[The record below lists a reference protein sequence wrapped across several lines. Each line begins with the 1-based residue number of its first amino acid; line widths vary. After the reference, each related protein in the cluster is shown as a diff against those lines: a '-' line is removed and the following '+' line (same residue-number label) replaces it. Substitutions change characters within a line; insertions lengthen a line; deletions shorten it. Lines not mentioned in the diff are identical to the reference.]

1 MPSSNASSMASS
13 ISICFVP
20 GGGLMR
26 GAAQPVEGPP
36 HVHRLERANDI
47 AQQSAVE
54 AVLDNDCAADRD
66 ALMVGRSL

>member
-1 MPSSNASSMASS
+1 
-13 ISICFVP
+13 
-20 GGGLMR
+20 MR